1 MVWSVNSNVTSL
13 FANRSLNRAQQGANK
28 ALERLSTGL
37 RVNSAADDAAGL
49 AISTKLSARIRGLEQ
64 AQRNVGDAV
73 SLAETADG
81 AMDQIGD
88 ILIRMRELAVQSG
101 NGSLSAA
108 DRIALDTEYD
118 GLVSELDNIAQ
129 NTSFNGRDLLDGD
142 TSAGVTFQVGQGS
155 GSANQVTLSIGSLRQ
170 SVIGSAALSAQTIS
184 TTGGASTALGVIDS
198 AINKLVAQ
206 RGKVGAVINRLD
218 YSNNSLGAEI
228 ETLSAA
234 NSRVI
239 DADFARETA
248 NLTRFQILTQA
259 GLNVI
264 AQSNYQSQ
272 LISRLF

>member
-81 AMDQIGD
+81 AMDQISD

-108 DRIALDTEYD
+108 DRVALDTEYD
-118 GLVSELDNIAQ
+118 GLVSELDAIAQ

-142 TSAGVTFQVGQGS
+142 TSAGVTFQIGQGS
-155 GSANQVTLSIGSLRQ
+155 GATNQVTLSIGSLRQ

-184 TTGGASTALGVIDS
+184 TTGGASTAIGVIDS

-248 NLTRFQILTQA
+248 NLTRFQILTQS

-272 LISRLF
+272 LLSRLF

>member
-81 AMDQIGD
+81 AMDQISD

-108 DRIALDTEYD
+108 DRIALDTTYD

-142 TSAGVTFQVGQGS
+142 TSAGVTFQIGQGS
-155 GSANQVTLSIGSLRQ
+155 GATNQVTLSIGSLRQ